1 MLLHWVLG
9 VVISCMSE
17 STHDQQMPSH
27 TAMHAQTALYLLQ
40 KHFGFSQFR
49 PLQQEIIEHCIS
61 GKDALVLM
69 PTGGG
74 KSLCFQLPA
83 LALPGITIVIS
94 PLIALMKDQVDALR
108 ESGIPAAFLNS
119 SLSLPEIAHVEGL
132 AKTGAIRLLYLAP
145 ERVALQRVQELL
157 QRLDVSLL
165 AVDEAHC
172 ISEWGHDFRPD
183 YRALS
188 VLRRRFPNTP
198 CIALTATANARVRD
212 DIVTQLRLERGR
224 IFQSSFNRPNLT
236 YRVLPKKK
244 VFEGLLGALRK
255 RPGES
260 AIVYCFSRKAT
271 EKVAADLRA
280 NNISAVAYHAGLSP
294 IERGRVQDRFIRDQ
308 VPVVVATIAF
318 GMGIDK
324 PDVRLVAHM
333 DLPKS
338 VEGYYQE
345 TGRAGRDGLPSECI
359 LWYSPADRFKQEYFI
374 RAMSDVAEQKRAR
387 TQLVEISRYAE
398 LQDCRRAFL
407 LRYFGET
414 SRAEKCG
421 ACDNCLP
428 KLAAGIADVL
438 VREDFD
444 AALFQKLRAVRRV
457 LAEARGVPPYMI
469 FGDRALQDMARQ
481 FPQRMETMAGIF
493 GVGKEKLRQYGAQF
507 LEEIILYAR
516 EKGIVEQVCTTVR
529 RSEKTA
535 VAETAHETVQMTAAL
550 FAEKK
555 SLEQIAA
562 IRNLRVDTILQHL
575 EEILERGLPVDASHL
590 TFGDQNRF
598 ATIANAFARTGNT
611 LLAPVRA
618 LLGESYSYSELRF
631 ARFLLKARKNP

>member
-1 MLLHWVLG
+1 
-9 VVISCMSE
+9 MSFTKE
-17 STHDQQMPSH
+17 TNSVASTETQSADLPLQ
-27 TAMHAQTALYLLQ
+27 LLQ
-40 KHFGFSQFR
+40 KHFGFTQFR
-49 PLQQEIIEHCIS
+49 PLQQEIIEHSIS

-83 LALPGITIVIS
+83 LALSGITIVIS
-94 PLIALMKDQVDALR
+94 PLIALMKDQVDSLR
-108 ESGIPAAFLNS
+108 EAGIPAAFLNS
-119 SLSLPEIAHVEGL
+119 SLSPAEIAHVEGL

-145 ERVALQRVQELL
+145 ERVAMQRVQELL
-157 QRLDVSLL
+157 QTLDVSLL

-212 DIVTQLRLERGR
+212 DIVMQLRLERGR

-244 VFEGLLGALRK
+244 AFEGLLGELRK

-271 EKVAADLRA
+271 ENVAADLRA
-280 NNISAVAYHAGLSP
+280 NKVSAAAYHAGLSP

-345 TGRAGRDGLPSECI
+345 TGRAGRDGLPSDCI
-359 LWYSPADRFKQEYFI
+359 LWYSGADRFKQEYFI
-374 RAMSDVAEQKRAR
+374 RNMSDVEEQQRAR
-387 TQLVEISRYAE
+387 TQLAEISRYAE
-398 LQDCRRAFL
+398 LQNCRRSFL
-407 LRYFGET
+407 LRYFGEA
-414 SRAEKCG
+414 SKEEKCG
-421 ACDNCLP
+421 GCDNCLP
-428 KLAAGIADVL
+428 KRETVTAGVAVAG
-438 VREDFD
+438 DFD
-444 AALFQKLRAVRRV
+444 AVLFEKLRVVRRT

-469 FGDRALQDMARQ
+469 FGDRTLQDMARLY
-481 FPQRMETMAGIF
+481 PQRMESLAKTF
-493 GVGKEKLRQYGAQF
+493 GVGKQKLQQYGPRF
-507 LEEIILYAR
+507 LEEIVLYAR
-516 EKGIVEQVCTTVR
+516 QKGIAEQGSVTV
-529 RSEKTA
+529 SAPEKIAAARA
-535 VAETAHETVQMTAAL
+535 VNETVQTTATL

-555 SLEQIAA
+555 TLEQIATL
-562 IRNLRVDTILQHL
+562 RNLRVDTVLQHL
-575 EEILERGLPVDASHL
+575 EEVLERGLQIDTSHVVFSDTNRL
-590 TFGDQNRF
+590 T
-598 ATIANAFARTGNT
+598 AIANAFTRTGNT
-611 LLAPVRA
+611 MLAPARA
-618 LLGESYSYSELRF
+618 LLGEAYSYSELRL
-631 ARFLLKARKNP
+631 ARFLLKARKKE